1 MYIYPLLGLPPA
13 PSPPFWVITEPLT
26 ELPMLDSRFL
36 LAICLT
42 HGIDVSMSITV
53 YQFSPNPTMS
63 THPLPTSAGLF
74 LPCKWIHLYHFSRF
88 HIHMLIYIF
97 LWLTSLCMTCDP
109 AIPLLGIYPEKTVIH
124 EDTCTWTFTAALFTI
139 GRTWKQPKCPLTDEQ
154 IKKMWYIYTMEYYSA
169 TKGTILDHL

>member
-1 MYIYPLLGLPPA
+1 MNQLYVYIYPLLGRPPA

-63 THPLPTSAGLF
+63 THPLPTSAVLF

-88 HIHMLIYIF
+88 HIHALTYIWF
-97 LWLTSLCMTCDP
+97 SLSD
-109 AIPLLGIYPEKTVIH
+109 
-124 EDTCTWTFTAALFTI
+124 FTLYD
-139 GRTWKQPKCPLTDEQ
+139 RLVHCLKDSSVSLSVNPKLR
-154 IKKMWYIYTMEYYSA
+154 KKKIQRHTLVFPHHKRITNLKPQVSL
-169 TKGTILDHL
+169 KI